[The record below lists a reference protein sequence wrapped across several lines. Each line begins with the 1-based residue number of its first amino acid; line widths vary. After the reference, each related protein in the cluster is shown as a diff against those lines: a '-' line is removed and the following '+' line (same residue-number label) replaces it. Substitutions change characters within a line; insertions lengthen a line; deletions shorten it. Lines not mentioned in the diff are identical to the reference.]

1 MYSTQRWIQ
10 VWGEGGGGG
19 GGGARMVDV
28 VGVGARG
35 DTPGSF

>member
-10 VWGEGGGGG
+10 VWGEEGGG